1 MAGSFHIPKSILETV
16 VDLFLFTFFIYFFQ
30 ILTTDST
37 GELDDSAY
45 GIKRERV
52 RPDTLN
58 VLMKTSK
65 QTDAPTTTS
74 SPISPHRRASIHR
87 MRDRYK
93 SQLLAEK
100 KKVEVVARYEE

>member
-1 MAGSFHIPKSILETV
+1 MLTCSFLKIEKHTNVFNFTIFVLI
-16 VDLFLFTFFIYFFQ
+16 FLLQ
-30 ILTTDST
+30 ILTTDSS

-65 QTDAPTTTS
+65 QTDAPTTTA

-100 KKVEVVARYEE
+100 KKVEVVARYNK